1 MLRAILTLTTRHFFR
16 NLYFS
21 SITLGSLVVG
31 IAVVVLLCLW
41 DRYEFGYD
49 RQDPDA
55 ERVFVVLSNERLD
68 GEISTSE
75 SYNVPMADFLT
86 SELPEVEAMTRIDNS
101 EQQFTVD
108 QRTLRKSGIYADS
121 TFFKIF
127 PAAILEGSP
136 ETPMPGTRSVA
147 ISDVL
152 ARLLFRDSSPLGK
165 FVLLDGKREL
175 VVTAVYQEYP
185 RNNSLHY
192 VDFVLPFHSKP
203 RQPEEWV
210 NYYVKLYP
218 DADKLA
224 VEKKIDVHLQKVF
237 GHDRNTAYL
246 HALTDW
252 RLRWNFENG
261 KPSGGRI
268 VYVVIFN
275 VTGAFIL
282 LMACIN
288 YVNLATA
295 RASRRAREIGVR
307 KVTGATHHVLMKQ
320 FLTESLIL
328 STVASGLA
336 LGLVALVLPSVRLF
350 LSLPLFLEWTD
361 PVLLSGMFAIAV
373 ITGLLAGAYPAF
385 LLSAVRPAAVL
396 KGNVYSMLA
405 GAGVRKALVT
415 FQFALS
421 IGLVFVALLM
431 WKQTDFLLQ
440 RDVGY
445 DKHNVINVW
454 WPTDVALPQESFKTE
469 LARHPSVKA
478 VAFGGASPMEI
489 NGYTEVKWAG
499 MHADKPTLL
508 YGVTVDFDMIP
519 TLGLKLVEGRN
530 FSPDRP
536 SDSSNFVINRK
547 AAELMGMEH
556 PVGQQISYSMFR
568 ETKGEIIG
576 VIDDFHNDDI
586 HLPIAPV
593 VFVAGRPKELF
604 NLFVRYEEGQATEA
618 LANLKSVFAK
628 FYPGVSFS
636 HSFLDEDFEMQM
648 YREIF
653 LGNISMALTVIAI
666 FIAVLGLLGLTLFSV
681 ERRTK
686 EVAIRKVLGATVAQ
700 VMALFF
706 REFVRP
712 ALVAILIAFPI
723 ANYFIQ
729 QYLEAFAYRVPVT
742 ALTFLSIA
750 IGALM
755 VISVVVSF
763 HTYKAAVTNPV
774 EALKWE

>member
-1 MLRAILTLTTRHFFR
+1 
-16 NLYFS
+16 
-21 SITLGSLVVG
+21 
-31 IAVVVLLCLW
+31 
-41 DRYEFGYD
+41 
-49 RQDPDA
+49 
-55 ERVFVVLSNERLD
+55 
-68 GEISTSE
+68 
-75 SYNVPMADFLT
+75 DFL
-86 SELPEVEAMTRIDNS
+86 SRELPEVEATTRIDNS
-101 EQQFTVD
+101 EQQFTVGGTVI
-108 QRTLRKSGIYADS
+108 RESGIYGDS
-121 TFFKIF
+121 SFFQVF
-127 PAAILEGSP
+127 PTAFLEGSP
-136 ETPMPGTRSVA
+136 SQPHAGPRSIA
-147 ISDVL
+147 ISDAL
-152 ARLLFRDSSPLGK
+152 ARRLFRDAQAQGK
-165 FVLLDGKREL
+165 YVTLDGKREFL
-175 VVTAVYQEYP
+175 VSAVYKEYP
-185 RNNSLHY
+185 RNNSLY
-192 VDFVLPFHSKP
+192 YADFVLPFHAKP
-203 RQPEEWV
+203 RQADEWV
-210 NYYVKLYP
+210 NYFVKLLP
-218 DADKLA
+218 NTDKVQ
-224 VEKKIDVHLQKVF
+224 VEKKIDTHLRKVF
-237 GHDRNTAYL
+237 GHDKVTSYL
-246 HALTDW
+246 HVLTDW
-252 RLRWNFENG
+252 RLRWSFENG

-268 VYVVIFN
+268 VYVIIFN
-275 VTGAFIL
+275 ITGAFIL
-282 LMACIN
+282 LMACVN

-307 KVTGATHHVLMKQ
+307 KVTGATQQVLVKQ

-328 STVASGLA
+328 SGLASLLA
-336 LGLVALVLPSVRLF
+336 LGLVAMILPAVRSFLNLPLVL
-350 LSLPLFLEWTD
+350 EWSD
-361 PVLLSGMFAIAV
+361 PVLWGGVLAITSA
-373 ITGLLAGAYPAF
+373 TGLTAGTYPAF
-385 LLSAVRPAAVL
+385 LLSAVRPASVL
-396 KGNVYSMLA
+396 KGNVYSALS
-405 GAGVRKALVT
+405 GSGVRKALVT

-431 WKQTDFLLQ
+431 WKQTGFLLS

-499 MHADKPTLL
+499 MPADKPTFL
-508 YGVTVDFDMIP
+508 YGVTVDFDLIP

-536 SDSSNFVINRK
+536 ADSSNFIINRK
-547 AAELMGMEH
+547 AAEVLGMQN
-556 PVGQQISYSMFR
+556 PVGQHISYSMYR

-604 NLFVRYEEGQATEA
+604 NLFVRYEEDQAEA
-618 LANLKSVFAK
+618 AVGNLKAAFAK

-636 HSFLDEDFEMQM
+636 HSFLDDDFEMQM
-648 YREIF
+648 NREIF
-653 LGNISMALTVIAI
+653 LGKISMALTVIAI
-666 FIAVLGLLGLTLFSV
+666 LIAVLGLLGLTLFSV

-686 EVAIRKVLGATVAQ
+686 EVAIRKVLGATVPQ
-700 VMALFF
+700 VMVLFF

-712 ALVAILIAFPI
+712 ALVAFVIAFPL

-750 IGALM
+750 AGSLAVIG
-755 VISVVVSF
+755 SVVSF

>member
-1 MLRAILTLTTRHFFR
+1 MLRSILTLTARHFFR

-21 SITLGSLVVG
+21 AITLGSLVVG
-31 IAVVVLLCLW
+31 ISVVVLLFLW
-41 DRYEFGYD
+41 DRYEFSYD

-55 ERVFVVLSNERLD
+55 GRVYVVLNNERMD
-68 GEISTSE
+68 GEIQTSE
-75 SYNVPMADFLT
+75 EFNIPLADFLVH
-86 SELPEVEAMTRIDNS
+86 ELPEVEATARIDNS
-101 EQQFTVD
+101 EQQFTVG
-108 QRTLRKSGIYADS
+108 QTSLRETGIYSDS
-121 TFFKIF
+121 TFFRVF
-127 PAAILEGSP
+127 PATFLEGSP
-136 ETPMPGTRSVA
+136 EQPLSGTRSIA
-147 ISDVL
+147 ISDAL
-152 ARLLFRDSSPLGK
+152 ARRLFRDTPALGK
-165 FVLLDGKREL
+165 FLMLDGKREF
-175 VVTAVYQEYP
+175 VVSAVYKEYP
-185 RNNSLHY
+185 RNNSLYY
-192 VDFVLPFHSKP
+192 VDFVLPFYAKP
-203 RQPEEWV
+203 RQPDEWV

-218 DADKLA
+218 SADKA
-224 VEKKIDVHLQKVF
+224 QVEKKIDAHLSKVF
-237 GHDRNTAYL
+237 GHDKITSYL
-246 HALTDW
+246 HVLTDW

-275 VTGAFIL
+275 ITGAFIL
-282 LMACIN
+282 LMACVN

-307 KVTGATHHVLMKQ
+307 KVTGATQRVLVRQ

-328 STVASGLA
+328 SGMASMLA
-336 LGLVALVLPSVRLF
+336 VGLVAMLLPTIRAFLGLPLVL
-350 LSLPLFLEWTD
+350 EWSD
-361 PVLLSGMFAIAV
+361 PTVLTGVVGIAIAA
-373 ITGLLAGAYPAF
+373 GLMAGTYPAF

-396 KGNVYSMLA
+396 KGNVYATLA

-431 WKQTDFLLQ
+431 WKQTDFLLG

-454 WPTDVALPQESFKTE
+454 LPTDVIKPQEALKTE

-478 VAFGGASPMEI
+478 VAFAGASPMEI
-489 NGYTEVKWAG
+489 NGYTEVKWPG
-499 MHADKPTLL
+499 MPSGQPTNL
-508 YGVTVDFDMIP
+508 YGVTIDFDMIP
-519 TLGLKLVEGRN
+519 TLGLKLVAGRN

-536 SDSSNFVINRK
+536 ADSSNYIINRK
-547 AAELMGMEH
+547 AAEIMGLEN
-556 PVGQQISYSMFR
+556 PIGQQISYSMYR
-568 ETKGEIIG
+568 EQKGEIIG

-593 VFVAGRPKELF
+593 VFVAGRPTELF
-604 NLFVRYEEGQATEA
+604 NLFIRYEEGRAEEA
-618 LANLKSVFAK
+618 VANLKTVFAK
-628 FYPGVSFS
+628 FYPGVSFT
-636 HSFLDEDFEMQM
+636 HTFLDDDFEMQM

-653 LGNISMALTVIAI
+653 LGKISMALTVIAI
-666 FIAVLGLLGLTLFSV
+666 LIAVLGLLGLTLFSV

-686 EVAIRKVLGATVAQ
+686 EVAIRKVLGASVPQ
-700 VMALFF
+700 VMVLFF

-712 ALVAILIAFPI
+712 ALVAFVIAFPL

-742 ALTFLSIA
+742 AFTFLSIA
-750 IGALM
+750 CGAILVIGA
-755 VISVVVSF
+755 VVSF

-774 EALKWE
+774 DALKWE